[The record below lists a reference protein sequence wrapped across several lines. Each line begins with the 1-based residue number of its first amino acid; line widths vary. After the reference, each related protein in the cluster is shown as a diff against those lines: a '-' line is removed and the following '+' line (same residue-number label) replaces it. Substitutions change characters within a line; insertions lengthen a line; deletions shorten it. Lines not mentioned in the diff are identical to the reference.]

1 MVSCGFAW
9 GAMLVGSV
17 APMPAWG
24 LAPEAS
30 TERGDDP
37 KSPPP
42 PPPPPIKEEEEEEE
56 EEDDAHL
63 LEEVIGATVVFPQD
77 EGEIQLNLAPSYT
90 RERGR
95 GGRHIGRVG
104 YEIEVGATDWLQFDV
119 EWTAPTILG
128 GAASPT
134 AVGIGDVE
142 LGTQLTWMR
151 MRGSPWS
158 GALAFEATV
167 PVSREESDFS
177 EGTFTYEPYITL
189 AVDPPA
195 GRAQVFTNLGVEVSS
210 EALQPFVNAG
220 VIGAAS
226 LTRPHLVV
234 SYSGT
239 EAYVVPGVS
248 LVLPAGWSL
257 VMGVSVGLSRASDPI
272 GVGLVLIYEIN
283 PLERRGQ

>member
-1 MVSCGFAW
+1 MVSCGVAW
-9 GAMLVGSV
+9 GSMLVGSV
-17 APMPAWG
+17 APMPAWA

-30 TERGDDP
+30 AERGDDP
-37 KSPPP
+37 KLRV
-42 PPPPPIKEEEEEEE
+42 EEEEVEEE
-56 EEDDAHL
+56 EGEEDDARL
-63 LEEVIGATVVFPQD
+63 LEEVLGATVVYPQD
-77 EGEIQLNLAPSYT
+77 KGEIQLNLEPSYT
-90 RERGR
+90 RGR
-95 GGRHIGRVG
+95 GGRHIGRVN
-104 YEIEVGATDWLQFDV
+104 YEIEVGVTDWLQFDV

-128 GAASPT
+128 GAAGPT
-134 AVGIGDVE
+134 AVGVGDVE

-158 GALAFEATV
+158 GALAFEATI

-177 EGTFTYEPYITL
+177 EGTFVYEPYITL
-189 AVDPPA
+189 AVDPPT
-195 GRAQVFTNLGVEVSS
+195 GRAQVFTNLGIEVSS
-210 EALQPFVNAG
+210 EALQPFVSAG

-234 SYSGT
+234 SYSGP

-248 LVLPAGWSL
+248 LVLPAGWGI
-257 VMGVSVGLSRASDPI
+257 VMGVSVGMSRASDPI